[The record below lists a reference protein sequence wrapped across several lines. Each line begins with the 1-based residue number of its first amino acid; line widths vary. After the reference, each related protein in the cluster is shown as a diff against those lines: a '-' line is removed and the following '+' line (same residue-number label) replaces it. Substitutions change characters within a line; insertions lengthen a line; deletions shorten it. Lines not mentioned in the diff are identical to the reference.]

1 MMENL
6 KIAIVGAGETSL
18 LAAATF
24 GTVYPVIVFD
34 PDRSKRA
41 RFDEKGIAFTDQAS
55 ELADAG
61 ILLITGSKRPV
72 YTLDGLS
79 ELCRIVGS
87 HMKKGSVLIFE
98 APVYPGTTEE
108 TCIPLLEQHSGLA
121 AGKEFFVGFVPARW
135 QGGEAQG
142 KVAKMRKV
150 IAGQSGPVTDYLA
163 DLFAPVH
170 DGGIYKAKSIRVAEA
185 AQLLEIAQKE
195 VNIALMNEVALTL
208 NQQGIDTHDVLETA
222 NTRRGFIK
230 LEPDLLG
237 DHAVPWHG
245 MDQFWCKGEQKGR
258 QVAQR
263 VIKKLIQNEVI
274 IHEARITVL
283 GVTREDGTSEAPEAG
298 VIELVSELQEYGMDV
313 QVADA
318 RLEMWQAECA
328 GGVLLTKQEELLPAV
343 SVILAVPHEAYRKAG
358 WKLYERLLD
367 GKSGYVFDVKSIL
380 ERNEKPEKVTLWR
393 M

>member
-1 MMENL
+1 MMENV
-6 KIAIVGAGETSL
+6 KITIVGAGENSL
-18 LAAATF
+18 LAATAF
-24 GTVYPVIVFD
+24 GAVYPVIVFD

-41 RFDEKGIAFTDQAS
+41 RFDEKGIVFTDQAG
-55 ELADAG
+55 ELAETG
-61 ILLITGSKRPV
+61 IFLITGSKRPA
-72 YTLDGLS
+72 YTLDALS
-79 ELCRIVGS
+79 ELCRIVGKQ
-87 HMKKGSVLIFE
+87 MKKGSVLIFE

-108 TCIPLLEQHSGLA
+108 ICIPLLEQHSGFA

-135 QGGEAQG
+135 QSSEAQG
-142 KVAKMRKV
+142 KLAKMRKV

-163 DLFAPVH
+163 DLFAPIH
-170 DGGIYKAKSIRVAEA
+170 EGGIYKAKSIRVAEA

-230 LEPDLLG
+230 IEPDPLG
-237 DHAVPWHG
+237 DHPVPWHG

-283 GVTREDGTSEAPEAG
+283 GVTREDGASEEAEAG
-298 VIELVSELQEYGMDV
+298 VIDLVSELREYGMDV

-318 RLEMWQAECA
+318 RLELGQSECA

-358 WKLYERLLD
+358 WKLYERLLE
-367 GKSGYVFDVKSIL
+367 GKAGYVFDVKSIL
-380 ERNEKPEKVTLWR
+380 ERDEKPEKVTLWR